1 MPDQPFGLRR
11 LRQVLIVARDLDR
24 ATAFYRDTLG
34 VPFLFRAPP
43 GLAFFDC
50 DGVRLMVATQEA
62 GSEESH
68 TSVLYFW
75 VDDIAAAAA
84 ELKARHVEFKQDP
97 HLVAKLP
104 DREVWI
110 AFFRD
115 SEDNL
120 MALMSEP
127 PIKD

>member
-1 MPDQPFGLRR
+1 
-11 LRQVLIVARDLDR
+11 
-24 ATAFYRDTLG
+24 LG

-43 GLAFFDC
+43 GMAFFDC
-50 DGVRLMVATQEA
+50 DGVRLMVAPQEA

-68 TSVLYFW
+68 TSILYFW
-75 VDDIAAAAA
+75 VDDIAAATA
-84 ELKARHVEFKQDP
+84 ELKARQVEFKQDP

-110 AFFRD
+110 AFFLD

-127 PIKD
+127 PLKH